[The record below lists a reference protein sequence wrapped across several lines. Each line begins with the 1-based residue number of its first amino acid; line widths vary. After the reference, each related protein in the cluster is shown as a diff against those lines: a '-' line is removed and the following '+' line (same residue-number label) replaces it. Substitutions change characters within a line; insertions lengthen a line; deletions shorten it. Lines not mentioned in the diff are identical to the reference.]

1 MSNYAKRI
9 ISLFAAMLLFLLLTT
24 GCSQPAEITLDM
36 SADGSQVAMDTGQE
50 LVVRLESN
58 PTTGYSWAVLGIDT
72 AVLRQIGDVEYE
84 PADTGLVGSG
94 GWESCRFEAVA
105 AGQTTLEL
113 VYRRP
118 WEEDVTPEQTFT
130 LDVIVR

>member
-1 MSNYAKRI
+1 MSKYAKRTI
-9 ISLFAAMLLFLLLTT
+9 QLFAALLLFLLLAT
-24 GCSQPAEITLDM
+24 GCGRPAEITLDM
-36 SADGSQVAMDTGQE
+36 SADGSQVMMETDQE
-50 LVVRLESN
+50 LVIRLESN
-58 PTTGYSWAVLGIDT
+58 PTTGYSWTVQEIDT
-72 AVLRQIGDVEYE
+72 AVLQQIGDVEYE
-84 PADTGLVGSG
+84 TAETGLVGSG

-118 WEEDVTPEQTFT
+118 WEEDAAPEQTFT